1 MKLRDQVAIVT
12 GAGRN
17 IGEEI
22 AKLFAAEGARVAV
35 VDMDAGRG
43 GRVAAEIRQ
52 SGGDAQ
58 LFLADVSRGSDVAEL
73 VHAVVAR
80 FGRIDILVNNV
91 AISDNKHILD
101 ISEEEWDRVLAVTL
115 KSQFLMGKHVAAQM
129 VAQGTGGRIVNI
141 GSTSGFMGRSRA
153 IAYSAAKG
161 GVANLTRAMAAQLAP
176 HRIRVN
182 AIVPNKIGSPVGK
195 DDFDPTR
202 PVPNMA
208 KRPGDPKEAAKAVLF
223 LVSDD
228 SSFVYGAN
236 LFVDG
241 GVSAMD
247 LS

>member
-73 VHAVVAR
+73 VRAVVAR

-195 DDFDPTR
+195 DEFDPTR

-208 KRPGDPKEAAKAVLF
+208 KRPGEPKEAAKAVLF

>member
-1 MKLRDQVAIVT
+1 MRLKDQVAVVT

-22 AKLFAAEGARVAV
+22 ARLFAAEGARVAI
-35 VDMDAGRG
+35 VDLDRPRG
-43 GRVAAEIRQ
+43 ERVAEAIRT
-52 SGGDAQ
+52 SGGEAE
-58 LFLADVSRGSDVAEL
+58 LFVADVCKGSEVEAL
-73 VHAVVAR
+73 VSGVIGR

-91 AISDNKHILD
+91 AISDNKHIFD

-115 KSQFLMGKHVAAQM
+115 KSQFLMGKHVGRQMAAQ
-129 VAQGTGGRIVNI
+129 GGGRIVNI

-176 HRIRVN
+176 HNIRVN
-182 AIVPNKIGSPVGK
+182 AIVPNKIGSPVGR
-195 DDFDPTR
+195 DEFDPSR
-202 PVPNMA
+202 PVPNMP
-208 KRPGDPKEAAKAVLF
+208 KRPGQPAEAAKAVLF
-223 LVSDD
+223 LVSED

>member
-1 MKLRDQVAIVT
+1 MRLKDQVAIVT

-22 AKLFAAEGARVAV
+22 AKLFAAEGAKVAV
-35 VDMDAGRG
+35 VDMDKARG
-43 GRVAAEIRQ
+43 ERVAAAIKAA
-52 SGGDAQ
+52 GGEAEP
-58 LFLADVSRGSDVAEL
+58 FTADVSKGSDVAAL
-73 VHAVVAR
+73 VKAVASR

-91 AISDNKHILD
+91 AISDNKHIFD
-101 ISEEEWDRVLAVTL
+101 ISEEEWDRVMAVTL
-115 KSQFLMGKHVAAQM
+115 KSQFLMGKHVAQQM
-129 VAQGTGGRIVNI
+129 AAQGTGGRIVNI

-176 HRIRVN
+176 HNIRVN

-195 DDFDPTR
+195 DEFDPSR

-208 KRPGDPKEAAKAVLF
+208 KRPGQPAEAARAVLF
-223 LVSDD
+223 LVTDD
-228 SSFVYGAN
+228 SSFVWGAN

>member
-1 MKLRDQVAIVT
+1 MKLRGQVAIVT

-91 AISDNKHILD
+91 AISDNQHILD

-129 VAQGTGGRIVNI
+129 VAQGTGGRIENI
-141 GSTSGFMGRSRA
+141 GSTSGYMGRSRA

-182 AIVPNKIGSPVGK
+182 GIVPNKIGSPVGK
-195 DDFDPTR
+195 DEFDPTR

-208 KRPGDPKEAAKAVLF
+208 KRPGEPKEAAKAVLF

-247 LS
+247 PS

>member
-52 SGGDAQ
+52 SGGDTQ

-73 VHAVVAR
+73 VRAVVAR

-195 DDFDPTR
+195 DEFDSTR